1 MTAILSDLT
10 PGQSATISGFRDY
23 GPVTQRMMSLGVLA
37 GTEVKVIRLAPAG
50 DPMQIE
56 LLGYSLSLRRSEAVL
71 VNVEDIR

>member
-1 MTAILSDLT
+1 MTAVLSDLT
-10 PGQSATISGFRDY
+10 PGQSATVSGFRDH
-23 GPVTQRMMSLGVLA
+23 GPVTQRMMSLGVLP
-37 GTEVKVIRLAPAG
+37 GTDVRVIRLAPAG